1 MVNPIMNMMMC
12 QLQSRNPQMF
22 QMINTARNNGTNPQ
36 SMLKQMMGKMSP
48 QQMQGVMQQA
58 KSMGCPDNIL
68 SQIQNL
74 K

>member
-1 MVNPIMNMMMC
+1 MVNPIMNMMMG

-22 QMINTARNNGTNPQ
+22 QMINMARNNGTNPQ